1 MNITRLRT
9 AAMALVFVQ
18 MTSVPSL
25 ASRAFDVPYRSEA
38 NLKSQCNGEGDA
50 FVAGKEGHTCI
61 WKGGDSV
68 TCNKSSK
75 TCRALTVAASKA
87 TKRTKVLQEGGGGG
101 QGGNVSPTVLGSD
114 PGAPPVG
121 GGGLEN

>member
-1 MNITRLRT
+1 MKMTQLRI
-9 AAMALVFVQ
+9 AAIALVFVQ
-18 MTSVPSL
+18 MTSVPLL
-25 ASRAFDVPYRSEA
+25 ASKVFDAPYRSEA
-38 NLKSQCNGEGDA
+38 KLKSQCSGKGDM
-50 FVAGKEGHTCI
+50 FVAGSEGHTCI

-87 TKRTKVLQEGGGGG
+87 KKRTKVLQEGGGSG

-121 GGGLEN
+121 GGSLEN